1 MIMCDCGKREM
12 TKEEVMLKEEN
23 MKLHEEN
30 AMQAEHIMHLQKQ
43 IEELSNR
50 IIELPESP
58 IECAALLINAAFEYN
73 TNNIQR
79 AFGAGEK
86 AWAKQYSVSELRQI
100 AEHLLVYCKHNEES
114 DNE

>member
-12 TKEEVMLKEEN
+12 TKEEVILKEEN
-23 MKLHEEN
+23 MKLREEN

-43 IEELSNR
+43 IDELSYR
-50 IIELPESP
+50 IIELPGNP
-58 IECAALLINAAFEYN
+58 IECATFLINSGFEYN
-73 TNNIQR
+73 TNGIQR

-100 AEHLLVYCKHNEES
+100 AEHLFVYCNHNEES